1 MSRKH
6 KKMLA
11 RIIVSAA
18 LLVACAL
25 LCFSSLAI
33 FFPMWKEAFCNSRR
47 DML

>member
-25 LCFSSLAI
+25 LYLKLCRSEERFMEL
-33 FFPMWKEAFCNSRR
+33 
-47 DML
+47 